1 MNFAIPA
8 SVKRQKAN
16 RKQHADRNSET
27 EQHRN
32 QKHQQGPRPEKNAMP
47 LYEYQC
53 TACGKLT
60 EKRQKFSDPEI
71 TECPHC
77 GGRLERTITAP
88 AVQFKG
94 GGWYADLYSSGKKP
108 AANASADSNS
118 GSGEAAKSDGGTK
131 SDASTK
137 SDSGGSNATSASP
150 APSAAPSATP
160 ASTPAK

>member
-1 MNFAIPA
+1 
-8 SVKRQKAN
+8 
-16 RKQHADRNSET
+16 
-27 EQHRN
+27 
-32 QKHQQGPRPEKNAMP
+32 MP

-60 EKRQKFSDPEI
+60 EKRQKFSDPEL

-108 AANASADSNS
+108 AAANASSDGSS
-118 GSGEAAKSDGGTK
+118 GSGDSGKSEGGK
-131 SDASTK
+131 SDASK
-137 SDSGGSNATSASP
+137 PAESGGA
-150 APSAAPSATP
+150 SAAPAAKP
-160 ASTPAK
+160 ASTPAAAPSSSGTKTT